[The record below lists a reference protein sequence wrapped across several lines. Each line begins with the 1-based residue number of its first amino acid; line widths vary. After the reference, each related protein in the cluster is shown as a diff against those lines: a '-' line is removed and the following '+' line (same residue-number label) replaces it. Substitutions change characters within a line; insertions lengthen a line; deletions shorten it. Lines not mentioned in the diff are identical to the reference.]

1 MIRDRPALYTQRISY
16 RAGTVWRGIALQAAG
31 RDAGRMLD
39 CCVRVCAGAGKA
51 RMHGHEAWAGCRQ
64 QSAHEQAR
72 HLGQVSKGGAGPHQ
86 RQDTSC
92 DQALLDGGAP
102 VGANRLLL
110 THAARSCAVPGCATA
125 RIPGEGQAACT
136 ARAVRVWAGQCGTHT
151 RAPAPRCTARGRCAC
166 VFFASKGGGSASGDR
181 RMLCVRGCVRAR
193 VVVRGLLLPPLP
205 GPRRARMLP
214 VSITWPT

>member
-1 MIRDRPALYTQRISY
+1 LEGNCTSGGWEGRRTYARLLCARVRWCRQGAHARP
-16 RAGTVWRGIALQAAG
+16 RGMGRLQATK
-31 RDAGRMLD
+31 
-39 CCVRVCAGAGKA
+39 CARTGT
-51 RMHGHEAWAGCRQ
+51 
-64 QSAHEQAR
+64 S